1 MAGYHFF
8 LIKDRDGNINAFHN
22 LCRHRA
28 FPLVGAKQEGEP
40 DPMQE
45 AGKVSILACK
55 FHGWSYT
62 MKGELAKAP
71 LFQDQAHF
79 DPKKNA
85 LLPIRTHIDKLGF
98 IYVNMDMCVRWAVF
112 CGHAVAAYASMHLQ
126 IR

>member
-22 LCRHRA
+22 LCRHRG
-28 FPLVGAKQEGEP
+28 FPVVGSKQEGEA

-45 AGKVSILACK
+45 AGQVSILACK

-62 MKGELAKAP
+62 MKGALAKAP

-79 DPKKNA
+79 DAKKNG

-98 IYVNMDMCVRWAVF
+98 IYINMNMYVAMFLLPFVAVLS
-112 CGHAVAAYASMHLQ
+112 GY
-126 IR
+126 